1 MTDFSLI
8 VKHWNQL
15 NLTTIWLTAHNN
27 EKLNM
32 KELQTVNKIGVIGA
46 GSMAEAIVSGLIK
59 GKLMAPDQI
68 IVSNRSNSERLHE
81 LQTTYGVKVTHDKKE
96 VVEQSTILLLAMKP
110 KDVEAGINSIKDYV
124 TNQLII
130 SVLAGVSIETISQIF
145 EKDLPIVRAM
155 PNTSAS
161 IRKSATAIA
170 ANDAV
175 TSANL
180 KECQTL
186 FEAIG
191 ICTVV
196 KEAQLDA
203 VTGISGSGP
212 AYLYYFV
219 ESLEKAAEEVGLEE
233 QIARELIL
241 QTITGAAEMLM
252 TSGKHA
258 STLRKEVTSPNG
270 TTEAG
275 LTVLEQQ
282 NFEKAVIACVKRAT
296 ERSEELKE
304 MFSKTIINASK

>member
-1 MTDFSLI
+1 
-8 VKHWNQL
+8 
-15 NLTTIWLTAHNN
+15 
-27 EKLNM
+27 M
-32 KELQTVNKIGVIGA
+32 KTLNKIGVIGA

-68 IVSNRSNSERLHE
+68 IISNRSNSERLFE
-81 LQTTYGVKVTHDKKE
+81 LQTAYGVKVTHDKKE
-96 VVEQSTILLLAMKP
+96 VIEQSSIILLAMKP

-130 SVLAGVSIETISQIF
+130 SVLAGVSISTISQIF
-145 EKDLPIVRAM
+145 EKDLPVVRAM

-161 IRKSATAIA
+161 IGKSATAIA
-170 ANDAV
+170 ANDKV
-175 TSANL
+175 TADNL
-180 KECQTL
+180 QACKTL

-191 ICTVV
+191 SCTVV

-203 VTGISGSGP
+203 VTGLSGSGP

-219 ESLEKAAEEVGLEE
+219 ESLEKAAEEVGLEG

-241 QTITGAAEMLM
+241 QTIAGAAEMLT

-258 STLRKEVTSPNG
+258 SVLRKEVTSPNG

-275 LTVLEQQ
+275 LTMLKDK
-282 NFEKAVIACVKRAT
+282 NFEEAVISCVKRAT

-304 MFSKTIINASK
+304 MFAKTVINTTK